1 MFVCMRKR
9 KEKNRETTKPDQVV
23 KLALPANSLFVAAH
37 PNQPTW
43 GNFGIISKALPVRP
57 K

>member
-1 MFVCMRKR
+1 MRKR
-9 KEKNRETTKPDQVV
+9 EEKNRETTKPDQVV

-43 GNFGIISKALPVRP
+43 GNFGIISKTLLVRP